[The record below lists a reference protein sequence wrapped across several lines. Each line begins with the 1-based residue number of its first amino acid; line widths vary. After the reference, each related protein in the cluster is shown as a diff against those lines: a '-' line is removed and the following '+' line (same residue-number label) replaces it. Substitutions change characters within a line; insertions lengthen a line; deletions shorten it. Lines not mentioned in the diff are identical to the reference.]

1 MATPHPFG
9 VYLTRAMDAARL
21 SIADLERQTGIN
33 NSLISKWRLGRTVP
47 SMENLRLLAPA
58 LHVPPMDLFVRA
70 GHVMPEEA
78 GLAALPEPPEP
89 RPPTAEEGIRAEPY
103 LSDDKKDAFIALL
116 NTIRDDYAQGDSEQK
131 SKQA

>member
-9 VYLTRAMDAARL
+9 AYLTRAMDAARL

-58 LHVPPMDLFVRA
+58 LRVSPMDLFVRA
-70 GHVMPEEA
+70 GHVTPEEA
-78 GLAALPEPPEP
+78 GLAALPEPPSP
-89 RPPTAEEGIRAEPY
+89 VPASAEDGIRAEPY
-103 LSDDKKDAFIALL
+103 LSDDKKEAFIALL
-116 NTIRDDYAQGDSEQK
+116 NVMRDEYAQDGSEPR
-131 SKQA
+131 SKRA

>member
-1 MATPHPFG
+1 MATTHPFG
-9 VYLTRAMDAARL
+9 AYLTRAMDAARL

-78 GLAALPEPPEP
+78 GLTSMPDPPEP
-89 RPPTAEEGIRAEPY
+89 HPLTAEEVIRADPY

-116 NTIRDDYAQGDSEQK
+116 NTLRDEYAQGGTEPE